1 MESIEGFSFVILS
14 EKKISE
20 EVAPP
25 APSTDVLSAEVRR
38 SDLGNTAAEAQVP
51 LGDAVIMSKSYQ
63 ATERGTAQGMESG
76 CEDCGAPANSVHSPT
91 QNKAFL

>member
-1 MESIEGFSFVILS
+1 MK
-14 EKKISE
+14 KKISE
-20 EVAPP
+20 EVVPP
-25 APSTDVLSAEVRR
+25 VPSADVLSPEVRR
-38 SDLGNTAAEAQVP
+38 SDLGNTAAGAQVP

-91 QNKAFL
+91 QTRAFLSSFVLGKCR